1 MIHVK
6 KFCHSKISDLCSV
19 SSTNH
24 KDIVTGEVAMYD
36 VIGVEVGKGQ
46 GDIVAEVHLYMVRE
60 WLLGSLQ
67 EFCQILIH

>member
-1 MIHVK
+1 
-6 KFCHSKISDLCSV
+6 
-19 SSTNH
+19 
-24 KDIVTGEVAMYD
+24 MYD